1 MSLPLQEA
9 CTYGVG
15 KGGLRER
22 ENDKDRNIY
31 IVSIDYVYMAE
42 SMTKTRYPN
51 LQTVFM
57 VEKFIEDNN
66 GEFKKTELFEKLPKK
81 MMWQTFQIIMNYLES
96 INKIILEKDGRV
108 VYIWNPKFAAK
119 FRYRPDLEA

>member
-1 MSLPLQEA
+1 MEKAISK
-9 CTYGVG
+9 V
-15 KGGLRER
+15 R
-22 ENDKDRNIY
+22 
-31 IVSIDYVYMAE
+31 S
-42 SMTKTRYPN
+42 PN

-81 MMWQTFQIIMNYLES
+81 MMWQTFQVIMNYLQS
-96 INKIILEKDGRV
+96 INKIMLEKDGSV